1 LPARSSDSE
10 RELAA
15 TITGDTDDAGA
26 APIEV
31 ATSFERRFDVHAEL
45 ARGGMGR
52 VAVATDNT
60 LRREV
65 AIKELIET
73 ADAGLV
79 RRFEREALI
88 TARLQHPGVVG
99 VYDFTRRESGVAAL
113 IMRRVRGRPFD
124 QALREALTLERRLE
138 LLAPFIS
145 ACDAVAY
152 AHSEGVIHRDLKP
165 ANVLLGD
172 FGDTVVIDWGL
183 AKDLRAHTTSDS
195 IRDLSGFVA
204 AVTSEATLTMA
215 GSVMGTPA
223 YMSPEQARGEL
234 VDERG
239 DVYALGA
246 MLYQLVCGVEP
257 YGKMESAALL
267 QAVVRGAPPPLASRE
282 PRVQPEL
289 VTLVERAM
297 ARDSAHRYANA
308 GELAAELK
316 RFQTG
321 QLLSSHR
328 YSARA
333 LISRWA
339 RKHAAA
345 LTVSAV
351 ALVVLTVFGAI
362 TARDM
367 VAQRDRAHAEA
378 EKARAAAASAQRIAD
393 FMVNIFKVADPT
405 EGKGNEVTARAVL
418 DRAAKQIG
426 DGLAGDELVKARMMA
441 AMGNAYSGLGLYQP
455 AHELVD
461 GAWALRKRLL
471 GPEAPETLASG
482 TDVANSL
489 YFLEQ
494 YAQAEA
500 VARETLSAAERTLGK
515 DADVTLAAQLLLGN
529 ILFYAG
535 HMQDAEA
542 ISQANLALAV
552 RRFGEQSPRT
562 IGARNLLANAV
573 SRRGQYKKAVEL
585 RKQDLAIV
593 SATKPFDEVRYHK
606 CQADLAV
613 EYAQLGDF
621 AAAEALQREVLAAL
635 SRRLGPTHPTT
646 LYHQLNLAT
655 TWSRE
660 GQHAKGEASLLALV
674 EVMRKQ
680 LGPKSWGVKQGLYA
694 LACVYAA
701 DKRDA
706 DAIQSLEKFVEIGA
720 SPDLD
725 MAHDPDLAS
734 LHGKPAFEALLARL
748 PAPPR

>member
-1 LPARSSDSE
+1 MTLRPPDNE
-10 RELAA
+10 KELADTIAGEADEDGA
-15 TITGDTDDAGA
+15 T
-26 APIEV
+26 PIEV
-31 ATSFERRFDVHAEL
+31 VTSFERRFDVHAEL

-124 QALREALTLERRLE
+124 QALREASTLERRLE

-183 AKDLRAHTTSDS
+183 AKDLRAHATSDS

-223 YMSPEQARGEL
+223 YMSPEQARGEP
-234 VDERG
+234 VDARG

-257 YGKMESAALL
+257 YGKMESAAVLH
-267 QAVVRGAPPPLASRE
+267 AVVRGAPPSLASRD
-282 PRVQPEL
+282 PRVRPEL

-297 ARDSAHRYANA
+297 ARDSAARYANA

-321 QLLSSHR
+321 QLVSSHR
-328 YSARA
+328 YSTRA

-351 ALVVLTVFGAI
+351 ALLVLTVFGAI
-362 TARDM
+362 TARDV

-378 EKARAAAASAQRIAD
+378 EKARGAAASAQRIAD

-405 EGKGNEVTARAVL
+405 AGKGSEVTARAVL

-426 DGLAGDELVKARMMA
+426 DGLAGDELVKGRMMA
-441 AMGNAYSGLGLYQP
+441 AMGNAYSGLGLYAP
-455 AHELVD
+455 AYELVNS
-461 GAWALRKRLL
+461 AWVIRKRLL
-471 GPEAPETLASG
+471 GEDALETLTSAA
-482 TDVANSL
+482 DVANGL

-494 YAQAEA
+494 YPQAEA
-500 VARETLSAAERTLGK
+500 VARDTLATAERTFGK
-515 DADVTLAAQLLLGN
+515 DADVALQARLLLGR
-529 ILFYAG
+529 ILFYEG
-535 HMQDAEA
+535 RIQDAEA
-542 ISQANLALAV
+542 IARANLSLEV
-552 RRFGEQSPRT
+552 RRFGDKSPST
-562 IGARNLLANAV
+562 VEARNDLANAV
-573 SRRGQYKKAVEL
+573 GTRGQHDEAATL
-585 RKQDLAIV
+585 RKQSLAILAV
-593 SATKPFDEVRYHK
+593 TKPLDEVAYHK
-606 CQADLAV
+606 VQADLAI
-613 EYAQLGDF
+613 EYRGLGDF
-621 AAAEALQREVLAAL
+621 AKAEALQREVLTAL
-635 SRRLGPTHPTT
+635 TRTF
-646 LYHQLNLAT
+646 
-655 TWSRE
+655 
-660 GQHAKGEASLLALV
+660 
-674 EVMRKQ
+674 
-680 LGPKSWGVKQGLYA
+680 GPKHPDYAQHRYQPREAPGAARANTRRPRRACWGSSMCRGSSSVKTL
-694 LACVYAA
+694 
-701 DKRDA
+701 
-706 DAIQSLEKFVEIGA
+706 GA
-720 SPDLD
+720 R
-725 MAHDPDLAS
+725 
-734 LHGKPAFEALLARL
+734 GR
-748 PAPPR
+748 RCTT